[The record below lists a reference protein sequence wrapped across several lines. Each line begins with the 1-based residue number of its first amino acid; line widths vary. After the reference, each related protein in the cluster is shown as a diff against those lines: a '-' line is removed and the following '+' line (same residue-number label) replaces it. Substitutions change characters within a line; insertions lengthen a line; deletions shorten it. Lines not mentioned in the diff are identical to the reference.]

1 MTNPVQVNRESLL
14 SLAKDVISY
23 QTDRDNEGAL
33 AQYLADRLRSNG
45 LQVHDE
51 DVVAGRP
58 NVIVR
63 VPGRDS
69 SQLPLVI
76 NAHMDGAYHLG
87 GWSRDPLE
95 GWVEG
100 DKLFGAAASD
110 MKGGLASMVSA
121 IESAAK
127 DKSLPRDLILHAVM
141 HHDTVGLGAKYVLA
155 SEGPFEGFGI
165 CGEPTNMGVV
175 YTHGGAVKFK
185 ITVTGKASHISR
197 IEDGVD
203 ALSAAVAIYSKIPQI
218 KLTHKNHE
226 VLTELP
232 RVLIGVLN
240 GGIAAGCIAPEA
252 SMLGDVRTLPDM
264 TRETVYDDL
273 KNLVDEF
280 AVDGCTYKIKLTA
293 VQKSFVGKKESTL
306 MTALSNSYKKVRG
319 SEIEVITKMPT
330 QAFVTDTADMS
341 AIGLEALVFG
351 PGDWKY
357 LPDEFISIKDM
368 GDAAQIYL
376 NTAYEL
382 PLR

>member
-63 VPGRDS
+63 VPGKDS

-232 RVLIGVLN
+232 RVLVGVLN

-273 KNLVDEF
+273 KKLVDEF

-382 PLR
+382 PMR

>member
-63 VPGRDS
+63 VPGKDS

-232 RVLIGVLN
+232 RVLVGVLN

-273 KNLVDEF
+273 KKLVDEF

>member
-1 MTNPVQVNRESLL
+1 MTNPAQVNRESLL

-23 QTDRDNEGAL
+23 QSDRDNEGAL
-33 AQYLADRLRSNG
+33 AQYLADRLRNNG

-127 DKSLPRDLILHAVM
+127 YKSLPRDLILHAVM

-203 ALSAAVAIYSKIPQI
+203 AISAAVAIYSKIPQI

-232 RVLIGVLN
+232 RVLVGVLN

>member
-1 MTNPVQVNRESLL
+1 MTNPAQVNRESLL

-23 QTDRDNEGAL
+23 QSDRDNEGAL

-232 RVLIGVLN
+232 RVLVGVLN

-306 MTALSNSYKKVRG
+306 MTALGNSYKKVRG

>member
-232 RVLIGVLN
+232 RVLVGVLN

-306 MTALSNSYKKVRG
+306 MTALGNSYKKVRG

>member
-175 YTHGGAVKFK
+175 YAHGGAVKFK

-197 IEDGVD
+197 VEDGVD
-203 ALSAAVAIYSKIPQI
+203 ALNAAVAIYSNMPKI
-218 KLTHKNHE
+218 KMTYKKHE

-232 RVLIGVLN
+232 KVLVGVLN
-240 GGIAAGCIAPEA
+240 GGIAAGCVAPEA
-252 SMLGDVRTLPDM
+252 SLLGDIRTLPSM
-264 TRETVYDDL
+264 NRETVYDDL
-273 KNLVDEF
+273 KKLVDEF

-293 VQKSFVGKKESTL
+293 VQKSFIGKKESTL
-306 MTALSNSYKKVRG
+306 MTALKNSYKKVRG
-319 SEIEVITKMPT
+319 K
-330 QAFVTDTADMS
+330 
-341 AIGLEALVFG
+341 
-351 PGDWKY
+351 
-357 LPDEFISIKDM
+357 
-368 GDAAQIYL
+368 
-376 NTAYEL
+376 
-382 PLR
+382 

>member
-1 MTNPVQVNRESLL
+1 MANPMQVNRKSLL

-95 GWVEG
+95 GWIEG

-110 MKGGLASMVSA
+110 MKGGLASMVAA

-127 DKSLPRDLILHAVM
+127 DKSLPRDIILHAVM

-226 VLTELP
+226 VLTDLP
-232 RVLIGVLN
+232 RVLVGVLN

-273 KNLVDEF
+273 KKLVDEF

>member
-23 QTDRDNEGAL
+23 QSDRDNEGAL
-33 AQYLADRLRSNG
+33 AQYLADRLRNNG

-175 YTHGGAVKFK
+175 YNHGGAVKFK

-232 RVLIGVLN
+232 RVLVGVLN

>member
-121 IESAAK
+121 IESAAT
-127 DKSLPRDLILHAVM
+127 DRTLPRDLILHAVM

-226 VLTELP
+226 VLTDLP
-232 RVLIGVLN
+232 RVLVGVLN

-273 KNLVDEF
+273 KKLVDEF
-280 AVDGCTYKIKLTA
+280 AVDGCSYKIKLTA

-306 MTALSNSYKKVRG
+306 MTALGNSYKKVRG